1 MFLFCFSVKSVI
13 DKEMRGD
20 HLGSMVQV
28 VPHITDAIQD
38 WNERVAAIPVDGK
51 EGPPD
56 VCVIELG
63 GDIESMSFIKAL
75 GQFSYCVGVRIKT
88 GVGRGG
94 FVKDMYVKGFTMHTM
109 KWAFWMMGNY
119 GSHLDDKWDPNA
131 IPII

>member
-20 HLGSMVQV
+20 YLGSMVQV

-56 VCVIELG
+56 EILNLCRLSKRL
-63 GDIESMSFIKAL
+63 DSSLTALES
-75 GQFSYCVGVRIKT
+75 
-88 GVGRGG
+88 
-94 FVKDMYVKGFTMHTM
+94 
-109 KWAFWMMGNY
+109 
-119 GSHLDDKWDPNA
+119 GSKPVSEEA
-131 IPII
+131 GS